1 MSKDE
6 AAQRAPYATLEWI
19 TGVVLVLVLA
29 MLAWMVGAAYAP
41 AWLEWATVEV
51 EIVAVLVL
59 LTAALVLVSVLA
71 LLHTR
76 R

>member
-6 AAQRAPYATLEWI
+6 AVQRAPYARLEWI

-29 MLAWMVGAAYAP
+29 MLAWMVGAAYGP
-41 AWLEWATVEV
+41 TWLEWATVEV
-51 EIVAVLVL
+51 EIVAVLGL
-59 LTAALVLVSVLA
+59 LTVALALVSVLA

>member
-1 MSKDE
+1 MSTSE
-6 AAQRAPYATLEWI
+6 TVQRAPYATLEWI

-29 MLAWMVGAAYAP
+29 MLAWMVGAAYVP

-51 EIVAVLVL
+51 EIVAVLAL